1 MQIMLIISANNA
13 DYHQSCTGLS
23 WPTWAS
29 WSSCICIIMLICQWW
44 SMMLN
49 DDYKWNDQWSS
60 SELHGSELANLSK
73 LVELHLHNNRLRSI
87 EKDTF
92 SNLTSLQVNIIMVII
107 IITFVIIT
115 IKLFIL
121 IIFILFVFVVV
132 PCFIPCQMAQ
142 SSSWW
147 SVGGVD
153 YRVSHKKLMLLLGS
167 SGSAKRS
174 QRHR

>member
-1 MQIMLIISANNA
+1 MLLNVELKLANQSVLVELHLHNNDHINADHADHNNA
-13 DYHQSCTGLS
+13 DHADHQCKSC
-23 WPTWAS
+23 
-29 WSSCICIIMLICQWW
+29 
-44 SMMLN
+44 
-49 DDYKWNDQWSS
+49 WSS

-92 SNLTSLQVNIIMVII
+92 ANLTSLQVNIIMVIL

-115 IKLFIL
+115 IKFFIL
-121 IIFILFVFVVV
+121 IIFIIFVFVVI

-174 QRHR
+174 RRHR